1 MDPDRRAVNERAA
14 HCERTSA
21 RRDAVTSRPGLT
33 SATESGY
40 LLVAL
45 STGGLAAV
53 LATCGA
59 NGTTMSAPE
68 ADIEG

>member
-1 MDPDRRAVNERAA
+1 MDSVRRAVNERADIA
-14 HCERTSA
+14 SGYLRGGTRSGPA
-21 RRDAVTSRPGLT
+21 PGLS

-59 NGTTMSAPE
+59 NGTTTSAPE
-68 ADIEG
+68 ADIDG